1 MMDAHESAERIAEVF
16 ADFQSYFSKEQDLRE
31 VFLPFWLISI
41 RLDACHWTMAHVIGI
56 GRLSIIQ
63 FKTHFHKVTCISLH
77 KANLTTIRERFN
89 IRLFIMVFCYKYYF
103 FKNYF
108 QFTGSSILGQQNMSG
123 EKGYLMSC
131 ENFYMFYDATVVASV
146 A

>member
-1 MMDAHESAERIAEVF
+1 MSLNHGTCDR
-16 ADFQSYFSKEQDLRE
+16 D
-31 VFLPFWLISI
+31 WSI
-41 RLDACHWTMAHVIGI
+41 EYHTVQATLFI
-56 GRLSIIQ
+56 
-63 FKTHFHKVTCISLH
+63 KLH
-77 KANLTTIRERFN
+77 KANLTTIREGFN

>member
-1 MMDAHESAERIAEVF
+1 
-16 ADFQSYFSKEQDLRE
+16 
-31 VFLPFWLISI
+31 
-41 RLDACHWTMAHVIGI
+41 
-56 GRLSIIQ
+56 
-63 FKTHFHKVTCISLH
+63 
-77 KANLTTIRERFN
+77 
-89 IRLFIMVFCYKYYF
+89 MVFCSKYYF

-146 A
+146 ALIELNTDGFLCFIKAWSTKWMHHCDKKMLNKK